1 MGEGVKLIAAV
12 KMVREEED
20 SDEEEA
26 TPPADT
32 AETAPEEE

>member
-26 TPPADT
+26 PADT